1 MVSSEI
7 DFEVSSP
14 AELVA
19 TYRRLADDLERF
31 ASLGPGSVHSETS
44 VSAWVLAK
52 RTVPVL
58 MGTMAGHPT
67 IKTGNVGFTT
77 EVVYVDQSNH
87 LARTIN
93 RWYRL
98 GRPLVGGA
106 SQ

>member
-1 MVSSEI
+1 MPRSEA
-7 DFEVSSP
+7 DPSFSSP
-14 AELVA
+14 KELIE

-44 VSAWVLAK
+44 ISSWVLAK

-67 IKTGNVGFTT
+67 IRTGNVGFTT

-87 LARTIN
+87 LARTVN

-98 GRPLVGGA
+98 GRPLIGGA